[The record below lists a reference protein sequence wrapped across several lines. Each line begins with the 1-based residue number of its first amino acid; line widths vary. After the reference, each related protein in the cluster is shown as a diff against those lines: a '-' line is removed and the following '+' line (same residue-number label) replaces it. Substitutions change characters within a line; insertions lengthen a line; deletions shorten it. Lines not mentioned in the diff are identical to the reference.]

1 MQLAQQQSPAR
12 ITQAFAATTDVVT
25 RGGRFDPSAA
35 LLHSKQ
41 YRIVDLLGEGGMG
54 IVYQAYDPMLE
65 RNVAIK
71 VLKPG
76 LPQALRHRFLAE
88 ARHGA
93 RLAHPHLA
101 RVYDLGIE
109 LDTGLD
115 WFAMEFL
122 QGRDLETLLQRA
134 RLKRL
139 RLPTTLVGVVFDH
152 VLDALQHA
160 HDAGLVHRDVKPAN
174 IFVARRPGHDTISA
188 KLLDFGV
195 ALDRRRDP
203 DNTDICGDPR
213 YVAPE
218 QILGEPDTN
227 NRADIYAAGISLFEA
242 LAGWH
247 PMESVIGQGTQA
259 LIQAHCEGEL
269 PPLSAA
275 LPGHWS
281 ATMRAGLEDVVRIA
295 CSKQASHRFTSAA
308 AMRKALK
315 RALCPQTC

>member
-1 MQLAQQQSPAR
+1 MQVAQQSPAR

-25 RGGRFDPSAA
+25 RGGTFDPSAA
-35 LLHSKQ
+35 LFHSKQ
-41 YRIVDLLGEGGMG
+41 YRIVNQLGEGGMG
-54 IVYQAYDPMLE
+54 TVYQAYDPMLE

-76 LPQALRHRFLAE
+76 LPNALRHRFLAE

-93 RLAHPHLA
+93 RLSHPHLT

-134 RLKRL
+134 RLRRL
-139 RLPTTLVGVVFDH
+139 RLPTTLVGLVFNH

-174 IFVARRPGHDTISA
+174 IFVSRRPGQDTVSA

-195 ALDRRRDP
+195 ALDRRRDG

-218 QILGEPDTN
+218 QILGEATTDH
-227 NRADIYAAGISLFEA
+227 RADIYAAGISLFEA

-247 PMESVIGQGTQA
+247 PMESVIKQGTQA

-269 PPLSAA
+269 PRLSAA
-275 LPGHWS
+275 LPKHWS
-281 ATMRAGLEDVVRIA
+281 PAMRSRLEDVVNIA
-295 CSKQASHRFTSAA
+295 CAKQPSQRFASAA
-308 AMRKALK
+308 TMRKALK
-315 RALCPQTC
+315 RALRNETC